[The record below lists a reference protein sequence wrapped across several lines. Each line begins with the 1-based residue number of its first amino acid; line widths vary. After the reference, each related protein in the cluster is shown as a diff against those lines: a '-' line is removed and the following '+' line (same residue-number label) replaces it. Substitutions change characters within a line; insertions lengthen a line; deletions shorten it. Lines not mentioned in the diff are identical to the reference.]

1 MKSPETLIERYTQA
15 ATNLNRDA
23 LISLYAHDVRI
34 FDLMAPWQNHGS
46 DEWAS
51 RIDHWFSGV
60 GSDPAITASEIEVT
74 TTEGMAVLSMN
85 MGYYH
90 TNQEGNRE
98 GMTNRLTWVAVPDG
112 DDWKIIHEH
121 TSIPLNEADMTP
133 IFEP

>member
-1 MKSPETLIERYTQA
+1 MKSPESLIQRYTRA
-15 ATNLNRDA
+15 ATDLNRDA
-23 LISLYAHDVRI
+23 LIGLYAPDMRI
-34 FDLMAPWQNHGS
+34 FDLMAPWQNRGT
-46 DEWAS
+46 DEWTQ

-60 GSDPAITASEIEVT
+60 GTDPDISASDVEVT